1 METPSL
7 LGNAPSFLEVLDRV
21 SLLAPLNR
29 PILVIGE
36 RGTGKELIAARLHY
50 LSERWDSHYL
60 SLNCASLNPNLIESE
75 LFGHQAGAFT
85 GASQQRIGR
94 FEQADKGTL
103 FLDELANMPM
113 EVQEKLLRTIEYNQ
127 IERLGS
133 NKTLDVDVRLVC
145 ATNQDLPR
153 LVELGAFRAD
163 LLDRLS
169 FAVITLPPL
178 RHRKQDINLLAEHF
192 SKKIAQELNFVNTPR
207 LSQAVKAQLEA
218 YPWPGNIRELKNV
231 VERAVIE
238 NSNENGLISKLNFDP
253 FDSPWRPVTAADSTE
268 KVSHREGD
276 FNQQVADFEEQLIC
290 ESLEK
295 NRYKQTQTAEALGI
309 SYHQLRGLI
318 KKHRINTHR

>member
-1 METPSL
+1 MDKPSL
-7 LGNAPSFLEVLDRV
+7 LGNDPSFLEILDKV

-36 RGTGKELIAARLHY
+36 RGTGKELIAERLHY
-50 LSERWDSHYL
+50 LSDRWDKHYL

-103 FLDELANMPM
+103 FLDELATMPNQ
-113 EVQEKLLRTIEYNQ
+113 VQEKLLRTIEYGK

-133 NKTLDVDVRLVC
+133 NKTLAVDVRLIC
-145 ATNQDLPR
+145 ATNQDLPQ
-153 LVELGAFRAD
+153 LVEQGLFRAD

-178 RHRKQDINLLAEHF
+178 RHRQADIGLLAQHF
-192 SKKIAQELNFVNTPR
+192 ANNMARELNFSQRPQFTPKVIER
-207 LSQAVKAQLEA
+207 LVA
-218 YPWPGNIRELKNV
+218 YPWPGNIRQLKNV
-231 VERAVIE
+231 VERAIVE
-238 NSNENGLISKLNFDP
+238 NSNAKGLINDVDFDP
-253 FDSPWRPVTAADSTE
+253 FASPWRPSSGTNSSPATDQELGFT
-268 KVSHREGD
+268 
-276 FNQQVADFEEQLIC
+276 QQVAAFEKRLIQQT
-290 ESLEK
+290 LEK
-295 NRYKQTQTAEALGI
+295 HHYKQTLSAKALQI

-318 KKHRINTHR
+318 KKHRINTHG